1 MITSAQEYF
10 SRLQDIRNENLHKE
24 VLQIPSDELI
34 YAVDLNSRTIDTPV
48 YLSTETDHTA
58 ETIFFIVDRYYE
70 TYDLAQSTCVI
81 EYINAKN
88 EPGIYLVPIYDLET
102 YAEEGKMLIPWV
114 IQGKVTKAAGTVKY
128 AIRFYHLTKVERP
141 EGMERGTEYVY
152 DYIINTQVAQSKIL
166 KGMGETFIEDNNA
179 LDGVITTEGDPVTVD
194 MWQKVYQ
201 DLTEMFRD
209 PEEVDDPSYVR
220 GALNLYWTVLD

>member
-10 SRLQDIRNENLHKE
+10 SRLQDIRNQNLHKE

-70 TYDLAQSTCVI
+70 TYDLSQATCVI

-114 IQGKVTKAAGTVKY
+114 IQGKATRAAGTIRY

-141 EGMERGTEYVY
+141 EGMERGNEYIY
-152 DYIINTQVAQSKIL
+152 DFIINTQVAQSKIL
-166 KGMGETFIEDNNA
+166 KGMGETFFEQADPA
-179 LDGVITTEGDPVTVD
+179 LDGVVDVIDGETVPVTAD
-194 MWQKVYQ
+194 MWQEIYQ
-201 DLTEMFRD
+201 DLTGMLQSGEL
-209 PEEVDDPSYVR
+209 S
-220 GALNLYWTVLD
+220 LYWTIL

>member
-70 TYDLAQSTCVI
+70 TYDLAQSTCIV

-102 YAEEGKMLIPWV
+102 YAADGKMLIPWV
-114 IQGKVTKAAGTVKY
+114 IQGGATKAAGTIKY
-128 AIRFYHLTKVERP
+128 AIRFYHLHKVERP
-141 EGMERGTEYVY
+141 EGTETGTEYAY

-166 KGMGETFIEDNNA
+166 KGMGETFFEQATPA
-179 LDGVITTEGDPVTVD
+179 LDGVVDVVEGVTVPVTVD

-220 GALNLYWTVLD
+220 GALNLY

>member
-1 MITSAQEYF
+1 MITSAHEYL
-10 SRLQDIRNENLHKE
+10 SRLQEIRNENLHTE

-70 TYDLAQSTCVI
+70 TYDLSQATCII
-81 EYINAKN
+81 EFINAKN

-102 YAEEGKMLIPWV
+102 YAEDGKMLIPWV
-114 IQGKVTKAAGTVKY
+114 IQGKATKAAGTIKY
-128 AIRFYHLTKVERP
+128 AIRFYHLNKVERP
-141 EGMERGTEYVY
+141 EGTETGTEYEY

-166 KGMGETFIEDNNA
+166 KGMGETFLEDASNPLEEITSVDTWA
-179 LDGVITTEGDPVTVD
+179 LLYT
-194 MWQKVYQ
+194 Q
-201 DLTEMFRD
+201 LTNLFKE
-209 PEEVDDPSYVR
+209 PEEGHPEYGS
-220 GALNLYWTVLD
+220 LNLYWTKLD

>member
-1 MITSAQEYF
+1 MITSAQEYL

-70 TYDLAQSTCVI
+70 TYDLSQSTCVI
-81 EYINAKN
+81 EFINAKN

-102 YAEEGKMLIPWV
+102 YAADGKMLIPWV
-114 IQGKVTKAAGTVKY
+114 IQGSATKAAGTIKY
-128 AIRFYHLTKVERP
+128 AW
-141 EGMERGTEYVY
+141 
-152 DYIINTQVAQSKIL
+152 YIINTGKDPADAEPDEL
-166 KGMGETFIEDNNA
+166 IEGADKFTYKPEDAANP
-179 LDGVITTEGDPVTVD
+179 LEEITTADV
-194 MWQKVYQ
+194 WQELYQ
-201 DLTEMFRD
+201 ELTS
-209 PEEVDDPSYVR
+209 VLQQGS
-220 GALNLYWTVLD
+220 LNLY

>member
-10 SRLQDIRNENLHKE
+10 SRLQDIRNQNLHKE

-70 TYDLAQSTCVI
+70 TYDLSQATCVI

-114 IQGKVTKAAGTVKY
+114 IQGKATRAAGTIRY

-141 EGMERGTEYVY
+141 EGMERGNEYIY
-152 DYIINTQVAQSKIL
+152 DFIINTQVAQSKIL
-166 KGMGETFIEDNNA
+166 KGMGETFFEQADPA
-179 LDGVITTEGDPVTVD
+179 LDGVVDVIDGETVPVTAD
-194 MWQKVYQ
+194 MWQEIYQ
-201 DLTEMFRD
+201 DLTGMLQSGEL
-209 PEEVDDPSYVR
+209 S
-220 GALNLYWTVLD
+220 LY

>member
-1 MITSAQEYF
+1 MITSAQEYL
-10 SRLQDIRNENLHKE
+10 SRLQDIRNENLHTE

-70 TYDLAQSTCVI
+70 TYDLAQSTCII
-81 EYINAKN
+81 EFINAKN

-102 YAEEGKMLIPWV
+102 YAEDGKMLIPWV
-114 IQGKVTKAAGTVKY
+114 IQGNATKAAGTIKY
-128 AIRFYHLTKVERP
+128 AIRFYQLHKVERP
-141 EGMERGTEYVY
+141 EGTEIGTEYVY

-166 KGMGETFIEDNNA
+166 KGMGETFLEDATNP
-179 LDGVITTEGDPVTVD
+179 LEEITTADV
-194 MWQKVYQ
+194 WQELYQ
-201 DLTEMFRD
+201 ELT
-209 PEEVDDPSYVR
+209 SALQQ
-220 GALNLYWTVLD
+220 GSLNLYWTVLD

>member
-1 MITSAQEYF
+1 MITSAQEYL

-70 TYDLAQSTCVI
+70 TYDLSQSTCVI
-81 EYINAKN
+81 EFINAKN

-102 YAEEGKMLIPWV
+102 YAADGKMLIPWV
-114 IQGKVTKAAGTVKY
+114 IQGSATKAAGTIKY
-128 AIRFYHLTKVERP
+128 AIRFYQLHKVERP
-141 EGMERGTEYVY
+141 EGTEVGTEYIY

-166 KGMGETFIEDNNA
+166 KGMGETFLKDAANPLEE
-179 LDGVITTEGDPVTVD
+179 ITTADV
-194 MWQKVYQ
+194 WQELYQ
-201 DLTEMFRD
+201 ELTS
-209 PEEVDDPSYVR
+209 VLQQGS
-220 GALNLYWTVLD
+220 LNLYWTVLD